1 MAINCS
7 LSPSRSGITLL
18 EVLIAIGILSIGL
31 ASVVALVPAGHSQAA
46 RAVVLDR
53 ASLLAANVLADAAT
67 FGLLRTEGISNGT
80 VRPLVIDASTNPTIL
95 PSGTTGGLGAVGI
108 YGTNVPATAAPLAFR
123 NSFLQLRDDII
134 VTATA
139 GPDDL
144 PTNLVLDGVR
154 AFEGRMSALLCL
166 QAGASGGPERASVV
180 VFHRRDP
187 AFPALAGTLANGT
200 LVIPASQ
207 AALLGTRLVPD
218 VIKPGVVV
226 FTNSPAGFH
235 QVTSARITTT
245 AAVTGSTAGTY
256 SALMTFST
264 GVNITSSTT
273 SVALTFLPDSVGLA
287 ERPFVA
293 ETAGV
298 YTQ

>member
-1 MAINCS
+1 VAINCS
-7 LSPSRSGITLL
+7 PSPSRSGITLL

-67 FGLLRTEGISNGT
+67 FGLLRTEGVNNGT
-80 VRPLVIDASTNPTIL
+80 VRPLVIDSSTNPTIL

-144 PTNLVLDGVR
+144 PTNLVVDGVR
-154 AFEGRMSALLCL
+154 GFEGRMSALLCL
-166 QAGASGGPERASVV
+166 QARASGGPEWVSVV

-187 AFPALAGTLANGT
+187 GLPTVDGTITNQQLTIPPAA
-200 LVIPASQ
+200 
-207 AALLGTRLVPD
+207 LGTRSFRD
-218 VIKPGVVV
+218 VVKPGVVV
-226 FTNSPAGFH
+226 WEPGEKRFH
-235 QVTSARITTT
+235 QLAS
-245 AAVTGSTAGTY
+245 AAVAASGSSAFVTLSPGGSSFGGT
-256 SALMTFST
+256 
-264 GVNITSSTT
+264 V
-273 SVALTFLPDSVGLA
+273 SVTILPDSVGLA